1 MSPMKI
7 VLRAVL
13 VAALVAGVV
22 VFVASRSGNDDDL
35 VTVQFKSAAP
45 LVNGSQVKID
55 GVVVGTVK
63 DIRVHKNLAEV
74 DLQLDDAAK
83 PVHKDARFTIRP
95 VSLLGERYVDM
106 ERGSADSPL
115 LADGEKIPADQ
126 TGTGVGLDEVLN
138 TVDPAT
144 GDGLSA
150 LLTTLGQGMDGNGK
164 NVDQAL
170 KALAPSMQDTR
181 ALAKVLD
188 EHNELL
194 TQLITNFEP
203 VAEALATRD
212 GQAMD
217 QLVGSSDK
225 VLMAVRERQENLN
238 KTLAKLPGTL
248 RVLRSTLGNLRSA
261 ANDTAPTL
269 QKLRPLTD
277 KLPEFSKELR
287 AFSDALD
294 PALATS
300 QPVLDEAKKLI
311 AAARPVAA
319 DLRTSSPK
327 LAKTTKGTQKLVR
340 DLTVH
345 RDDLFAWVRNWAL
358 STNGADGI
366 SHYFRAQMILH
377 TDTVMGLLTD
387 FSKTPSK
394 TPQTK
399 AKSKSADQKS
409 GGGLLD
415 NLGNTLGGLLSPKGN
430 SATGL
435 NEKQEQNLLGL
446 LLGGN

>member
-1 MSPMKI
+1 MNPMKI

-22 VFVASRSGNDDDL
+22 VFVASRSNNDNDL

-45 LVNGSQVKID
+45 LVEGSQVKID
-55 GVVVGTVK
+55 GVVVGTVE
-63 DIRVHKNLAEV
+63 DIRVNKNVAEV
-74 DLQLDDAAK
+74 DLKLDDAAK
-83 PVHKDARFTIRP
+83 PVHEDARFTIRP
-95 VSLLGERYVDM
+95 VSLLGERYIDM
-106 ERGSADSPL
+106 ERGSADAPL
-115 LADGEKIPADQ
+115 LADGAKIPTSQ
-126 TGTGVGLDEVLN
+126 TGTGVGLDQVLN

-164 NVDQAL
+164 NVDEAL
-170 KALAPSMQDTR
+170 KALAPSLQDTR

-225 VLMAVRERQENLN
+225 VLMAVRERQENLD

-261 ANDTAPTL
+261 AKDTAPTL

-300 QPVLDEAKKLI
+300 EPVLDEAKKLI

-319 DLRTSSPK
+319 DLRTSGPK

-340 DLTVH
+340 DLTIN
-345 RDDLFAWVRNWAL
+345 RDNLFAWVRNWAL

-366 SHYFRAQMILH
+366 SHYFRAQMIIH
-377 TDTVMGLLTD
+377 PDTVLGLLTD
-387 FSKTPSK
+387 FNKTGDTK
-394 TPQTK
+394 PQAKTK
-399 AKSKSADQKS
+399 AAAPKS
-409 GGGLLD
+409 GLLD
-415 NLGNTLGGLLSPKGN
+415 GLSKSLGGLLSPQGN